1 MLILIKKN
9 IFFIFLLLSLFGC
22 SNKEELKTTQKYEE
36 DYIEIGVIGDIPA
49 SIEFE
54 KVSFKNIN
62 FLDLNQKTTDA
73 LDAIM
78 ITKEHLE
85 EASDEKYT
93 DFYLNSSIPVIF
105 IQSEKAIS
113 AFITHD
119 HTYKNTF
126 ENYAQD
132 YFIGYYE
139 GSSFGIALNGDTTKD
154 LEDGYANLFSLLDKF
169 KHTNN

>member
-1 MLILIKKN
+1 MTKKV
-9 IFFIFLLLSLFGC
+9 FFYIFLLLSLFGC
-22 SNKEELKTTQKYEE
+22 SNKEELKTIQKHEE
-36 DYIEIGVIGDIPA
+36 KYFEIGIIGDTPT
-49 SIEFE
+49 SIELQN
-54 KVSFKNIN
+54 VSFKNIN
-62 FLDLNQKTTDA
+62 FLDLNQKTTDS

-113 AFITHD
+113 AFITPG

-169 KHTNN
+169 KYNNN